1 MIKKLRRRFIG
12 TTMGLV
18 GIVMV
23 FLFIFTM
30 VIMFVLVTQDMQSFL
45 RECATIDLSTYPGID
60 ESPSGSSALVAQY
73 LGRVCVVEVF
83 DDGKITILEISRSN
97 IDVGVLQTAV
107 RTVNAGDYTF
117 GIINS
122 SKLFF
127 YRIEWAH
134 GQRIAFVDSSA
145 YMQYLKAMFFYGGF
159 LCLFAMFVI
168 YLISRFLAK
177 MMLKPVEKAWQQQK
191 DFIADASHEL
201 KTPLTVILAN
211 NNILQMYKSDT
222 VEHQIKWIESTQ
234 EEAMHMKELIDDLL
248 MLAKTEN
255 MQEGKIC
262 TDIDVS
268 FLANKIAL
276 QFEPVAYERGVNL
289 ICDIDSSIKL
299 KGESTVINQI
309 MHILLDNAVKYAGLG
324 GEAQF
329 SLKKRQNFIYLS
341 AKNTGEPIPEA
352 DMPHLFERFYRSDK
366 ARTSG
371 NGYGLGLSILRNL
384 AQMMGAQVSVS
395 SDASNGTVFTVRF
408 RTETR
413 KY

>member
-18 GIVMV
+18 GVVMV

-30 VIMFVLVTQDMQSFL
+30 IIMFVLVTQDMHAFL

-60 ESPSGSSALVAQY
+60 EAQSGSSTLIAQY
-73 LGRVCVVEVF
+73 LGRVCVVEVL
-83 DDGKITILEISRSN
+83 DDGKIVILDISRSK
-97 IDVGVLQTAV
+97 IDNDVLQTAV
-107 RTVNAGDYTF
+107 RTVNSGDYTF
-117 GIINS
+117 GILNS
-122 SKLFF
+122 SDLFF
-127 YRIEWAH
+127 YRVEWSH

-145 YMQYLKAMFFYGGF
+145 YMQYLKTMFLYGGF

-177 MMLKPVEKAWQQQK
+177 MMIKPVERAWRQQK

-222 VEHQIKWIESTQ
+222 VENQMKWIESTQ
-234 EEAMHMKELIDDLL
+234 EEATHMKGLIDNLL

-255 MQEGKIC
+255 MQENRIYA
-262 TDIDVS
+262 DIDVS
-268 FLANKIAL
+268 FLAKKIAL
-276 QFEPVAYERGVNL
+276 QFEPVAYEKGVNL
-289 ICDIDSSIKL
+289 LCDIDNGIKI
-299 KGESTVINQI
+299 KGEVTAINQI

-329 SLKKRQNFIYLS
+329 SLKKRQNFVYLS
-341 AKNTGEPIPEA
+341 AKNTGEPIPQEE
-352 DMPHLFERFYRSDK
+352 MPHLFERFYRSDK

-384 AQMMGAQVSVS
+384 AQSMGAHVSVTS
-395 SDASNGTVFTVRF
+395 NAASGTIFTVKF
-408 RTETR
+408 RAETR
-413 KY
+413 K

>member
-1 MIKKLRRRFIG
+1 
-12 TTMGLV
+12 MGLV
-18 GIVMV
+18 GVVMV

-30 VIMFVLVTQDMQSFL
+30 VIMFVLVTQDMQAFL

-60 ESPSGSSALVAQY
+60 ETQSGSSNLVAQY
-73 LGRVCVVEVF
+73 LGRVCVVEVT
-83 DDGKITILEISRSN
+83 DSGKIVVLDISRTDIDMN
-97 IDVGVLQTAV
+97 ILQNAV
-107 RTVNAGDYTF
+107 RTVEAGDYTF
-117 GIINS
+117 GILNRS
-122 SKLFF
+122 NLFF
-127 YRIEWAH
+127 YRVEWSH

-177 MMLKPVEKAWQQQK
+177 MMIKPVEKAWRQQK
-191 DFIADASHEL
+191 EFIADASHEL

-222 VEHQIKWIESTQ
+222 VENQMKWIESTQ
-234 EEAMHMKELIDDLL
+234 EEATHMKELIDNLL

-255 MQEGKIC
+255 MQESRIH
-262 TDIDVS
+262 TEIDVS

-276 QFEPVAYERGVNL
+276 QFEPVAYEKGVNL
-289 ICDIDSSIKL
+289 ICDIDNGIKL
-299 KGESTVINQI
+299 KGDSTAINQM

-329 SLKKRQNFIYLS
+329 SLKKRQNFVYLS
-341 AKNTGEPIPEA
+341 AKNTGEPISQE

-371 NGYGLGLSILRNL
+371 NGYGLGLSILNNL
-384 AQMMGAQVSVS
+384 AQMMGAQVNVT
-395 SDASNGTVFTVRF
+395 SDSTNGTVFTVRF
-408 RTETR
+408 RL
-413 KY
+413 

>member
-18 GIVMV
+18 GVVMV
-23 FLFIFTM
+23 FLFIFIM
-30 VIMFVLVTQDMQSFL
+30 VIMFILVTQDMQAFL
-45 RECATIDLSTYPGID
+45 RECATVDLSSYPGID
-60 ESPSGSSALVAQY
+60 ESQSGNSNLVAQY
-73 LGRVCVVEVF
+73 LGRVCVVEVL
-83 DDGKITILEISRSN
+83 DDGRIIILDISRSN
-97 IDVGVLQTAV
+97 IDRDVLQSAV
-107 RTVNAGDYTF
+107 RTVNSGDYTF
-117 GIINS
+117 GILNS
-122 SKLFF
+122 SNLFF
-127 YRIEWAH
+127 YRVDWAH
-134 GQRIAFVDSSA
+134 GQRMAFVDSSA

-177 MMLKPVEKAWQQQK
+177 MMLKPVEKAWRQQK
-191 DFIADASHEL
+191 NFIADASHEL

-222 VEHQIKWIESTQ
+222 VGNQMKWIESTQ
-234 EEAMHMKELIDDLL
+234 EEATHMKELIDDLL

-255 MQEGKIC
+255 MQESKIY

-268 FLANKIAL
+268 FLANRIAL
-276 QFEPVAYERGVNL
+276 QFEPVAYEKGVNL
-289 ICDIDSSIKL
+289 ICDIDKGIKL
-299 KGESTVINQI
+299 KGDATAINQM

-329 SLKKRQNFIYLS
+329 SLKKRQNVVYLS
-341 AKNTGEPIPEA
+341 AKNTGEPISQE

-366 ARTSG
+366 ARTTG

-384 AQMMGAQVSVS
+384 AQMMGAQVNVT
-395 SDASNGTVFTVRF
+395 SDAVNGTVFTVRF
-408 RTETR
+408 KPEIR

>member
-18 GIVMV
+18 GVVMV

-30 VIMFVLVTQDMQSFL
+30 VIMFVLVTQDMQAFL

-60 ESPSGSSALVAQY
+60 ETQSGSSNLVAQY
-73 LGRVCVVEVF
+73 LGRVCVVEVT
-83 DDGKITILEISRSN
+83 DSGKIVVLDISRTDIDMN
-97 IDVGVLQTAV
+97 ILQNAV
-107 RTVNAGDYTF
+107 RTVEAGDYTF
-117 GIINS
+117 GILNRS
-122 SKLFF
+122 NLFF
-127 YRIEWAH
+127 YRVEWSH

-177 MMLKPVEKAWQQQK
+177 MMIKPVEKAWRQQK
-191 DFIADASHEL
+191 EFIADASHEL

-222 VEHQIKWIESTQ
+222 VENQMKWIESTQ
-234 EEAMHMKELIDDLL
+234 EEATHMKELIDNLL

-255 MQEGKIC
+255 MQESRIH
-262 TDIDVS
+262 TEIDVS

-276 QFEPVAYERGVNL
+276 QFEPVAYEKGVNL
-289 ICDIDSSIKL
+289 ICDIDNGIKL
-299 KGESTVINQI
+299 KGDSTAINQM

-329 SLKKRQNFIYLS
+329 SLKKRQNFVYLS
-341 AKNTGEPIPEA
+341 AKNTGEPISQE

-371 NGYGLGLSILRNL
+371 NGYGLGLSILNNL
-384 AQMMGAQVSVS
+384 AQMMGAQVNVT
-395 SDASNGTVFTVRF
+395 SDSTNGTVFTVRF
-408 RTETR
+408 RL
-413 KY
+413 

>member
-1 MIKKLRRRFIG
+1 
-12 TTMGLV
+12 MGLV
-18 GIVMV
+18 GVVMV

-30 VIMFVLVTQDMQSFL
+30 VIMFILVTQDMQAFL
-45 RECATIDLSTYPGID
+45 RECATVDLSTYPGID
-60 ESPSGSSALVAQY
+60 ETPSGSSNLVAQY
-73 LGRVCVVEVF
+73 LGRVCVVEVL
-83 DDGKITILEISRSN
+83 DNGKLSILDISRSD
-97 IDVGVLQTAV
+97 IDMTVLQNAV

-117 GIINS
+117 GILNRS
-122 SKLFF
+122 NLFF
-127 YRIEWAH
+127 YRVEWSH

-177 MMLKPVEKAWQQQK
+177 MMLNPVEKAWKQQK
-191 DFIADASHEL
+191 EFIADASHEL

-222 VEHQIKWIESTQ
+222 VANQMKWIESTQ
-234 EEAMHMKELIDDLL
+234 EEATHMKELIDDLL

-255 MQEGKIC
+255 MQESKIY
-262 TDIDVS
+262 TDVDIS

-276 QFEPVAYERGVNL
+276 QFEPVAYEKGVKL
-289 ICDIDSSIKL
+289 VCDIDSSIRFKCDA
-299 KGESTVINQI
+299 TAINQI

-341 AKNTGEPIPEA
+341 AKNTGEPISQE

-384 AQMMGAQVSVS
+384 AQMMGAQVSVT
-395 SDASNGTVFTVRF
+395 SDAANGTVFTVRF
-408 RTETR
+408 KTETR